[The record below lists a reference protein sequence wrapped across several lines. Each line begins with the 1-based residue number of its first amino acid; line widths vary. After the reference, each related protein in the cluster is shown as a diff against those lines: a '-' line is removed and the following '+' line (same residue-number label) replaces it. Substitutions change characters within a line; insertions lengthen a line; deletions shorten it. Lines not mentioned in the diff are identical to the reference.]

1 MFMHFIFFNSNNM
14 DGRRINDV
22 TNVTIKPNVIMYP
35 KSITGFMSLKIRE
48 AKATIVVKA
57 VYRHGL
63 TI

>member
-1 MFMHFIFFNSNNM
+1 M

-35 KSITGFMSLKIRE
+35 KSITGLMSLKIRE
-48 AKATIVVKA
+48 EKATIVVRA
-57 VYRHGL
+57 VYKHGL